1 MVEKLKSVSTYIVL
15 VVVVGIFSALI
26 TNYAVDLSHNDYA
39 VLSDSSEE
47 YITQITGGDK
57 KLGFNSSIYEEDIG
71 KVTVL
76 GGTDNKKDFSLDFSF
91 GDKTGNKLQK
101 SVYIALNIPEFLF
114 KDVFRLTSIDW
125 VVDLLD
131 WFYRIMI
138 FVAVGLWIRYGR

>member
-26 TNYAVDLSHNDYA
+26 TNYAVDLSHNDNA

-71 KVTVL
+71 KVTDL